1 MHRWHAIAIA
11 VAVFGLSVIG
21 LVMLASTSYY
31 LEEAG
36 GENYYTLRQH
46 TMWLG
51 VSFAACVFGAMVDY
65 RVFYRWRWW
74 IFGLTILT
82 LALCFTHEFGES
94 VNGAARWIS
103 LKAVGLRAVHFQPS
117 EFAKLSCAI
126 ALAAWFARQEPLT
139 REFGVGFLKPGIMVA
154 SMALLIGAEVDL
166 GSAALV
172 VAVGGGMMF
181 VAGTRL
187 LFLAPVFLCTLGGF
201 AFVVKMMPNRVERVL
216 AFLDL
221 EKYKEGLGLQQWRS
235 LLAFGSGGV
244 HGLGLGN
251 GRQKMNYLPEAHT
264 DFIFPMV
271 GEEFGLVGTTIVV
284 GLFVLLIAGGLM
296 VAHRAEDR
304 FGKLLAFGIV
314 LMLGLEALMNMGVTT
329 ALLPNKG
336 LPLPFVSYGGS
347 SLVAAMLGVGILLNI
362 HHQSSAAGQM
372 YAPLTRRRRPFAQA
386 A

>member
-1 MHRWHAIAIA
+1 MHRWQAIAIA
-11 VAVFGLSVIG
+11 TAVFGLCVIG
-21 LVMLASTSYY
+21 LAMLASTSYY

-46 TMWLG
+46 LMWLG
-51 VSFAACVFGAMVDY
+51 VSLAACLVGAMVDY
-65 RVFYRWRWW
+65 RACYRWRWW
-74 IFGLTILT
+74 IFGLTALT
-82 LALCFTHEFGES
+82 LALCFTPLIGES
-94 VNGAARWIS
+94 VNGASRWVS
-103 LKAVGLRAVHFQPS
+103 LKAFGLRAVHFQPS

-139 REFGVGFLKPGIMVA
+139 REFCGGFLKPGLMVA
-154 SMALLIGAEVDL
+154 LIAGLIGAEVDL
-166 GSAALV
+166 GSAVLV
-172 VAVGGGMMF
+172 VAVGGGIMF

-187 LFLAPVFLCTLGGF
+187 LFLAPICVVTLAGF
-201 AFVVKMMPNRVERVL
+201 GAVVKMMPNRVERVL

-221 EKYKEGLGLQQWRS
+221 EKYKDGLGLQQWRS
-235 LLAFGSGGV
+235 LLAFGSGGI

-251 GRQKMNYLPEAHT
+251 GRQKMNYLTEAHT

-271 GEEFGLVGTTIVV
+271 GEEFGLIGTTLVV

-304 FGKLLAFGIV
+304 FGKLLACGIV

-347 SLVAAMLGVGILLNI
+347 SLVAAMLGIGILLNI
-362 HHQSSAAGQM
+362 HHQSSAPGQDRL
-372 YAPLTRRRRPFAQA
+372 PVLRRRRMAEIA
-386 A
+386 

>member
-1 MHRWHAIAIA
+1 MHRWNAIA
-11 VAVFGLSVIG
+11 VAVAVLGLSVIG
-21 LVMLASTSYY
+21 LVMLASTSFY

-46 TMWLG
+46 TLWLG
-51 VSFAACVFGAMVDY
+51 FSLAACILGAMMDY
-65 RVFYRWRWW
+65 RRFYRLRWW
-74 IFGLTILT
+74 IFGLTVVALG
-82 LALCFTHEFGES
+82 LCFTPLFGES

-103 LKAVGLRAVHFQPS
+103 LKRFGLRAIHFQPS
-117 EFAKLSCAI
+117 EFAKLSAAI
-126 ALAAWFARQEPLT
+126 VLAGWFARQEPLT
-139 REFGVGFLKPGIMVA
+139 REFGGGFLKPCLMVGVIA
-154 SMALLIGAEVDL
+154 VLIGAEVDL

-187 LFLAPVFLCTLGGF
+187 MFLAPVLLCSLGGF
-201 AFVVKMMPNRVERVL
+201 AAVVKMMPNRVERIL

-221 EKYKEGLGLQQWRS
+221 EKYRDGLGLQQWRA
-235 LLAFGSGGV
+235 LLAFGSGGL

-251 GRQKMNYLPEAHT
+251 GRQKMSYLPEAHT

-284 GLFVLLIAGGLM
+284 LLFTVLIIGGLL
-296 VAHRAEDR
+296 VAHRARDR

-314 LMLGLEALMNMGVTT
+314 LMLGSEALMNMGVTT

-347 SLVAAMLGVGILLNI
+347 SLIAAMLGVGILLNI
-362 HHQSSAAGQM
+362 HHQTAAAEHDRLPGV
-372 YAPLTRRRRPFAQA
+372 RRRRMA
-386 A
+386 AAA